1 MEMVVGELSVPDVCF
16 VEQQMK
22 YDETERPELVAE
34 KTKKVASESQS
45 PSENDETD
53 VGKEVE
59 IEEEES
65 DEEDDEVRSLDID
78 VGKWVSLD
86 INIWLKLFRE
96 NFHLCLL
103 FN

>member
-1 MEMVVGELSVPDVCF
+1 MVVGELSVPDVCF

-34 KTKKVASESQS
+34 ETKKVASESQS

-59 IEEEES
+59 IEEE
-65 DEEDDEVRSLDID
+65 VRSLDID

-86 INIWLKLFRE
+86 INIWLKLIRE
-96 NFHLCLL
+96 NFNLCLL